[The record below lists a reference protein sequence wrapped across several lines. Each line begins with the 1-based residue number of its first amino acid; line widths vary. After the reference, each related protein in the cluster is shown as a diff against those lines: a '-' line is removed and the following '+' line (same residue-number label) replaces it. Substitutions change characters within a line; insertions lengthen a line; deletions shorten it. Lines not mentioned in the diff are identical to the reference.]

1 VPRIVIVRHGQASFF
16 GPDYDALSAVGRSQS
31 RALGRFW
38 AQAGITWDRVF
49 VGPRA
54 RHSQTLEE
62 VAAAYRELG
71 RAWPEPASLADL
83 DEHQGLSVVAR
94 ILGEH
99 DLHVAGTQL
108 AGCAAG
114 DREPIVRAYFRRY
127 REILRQWA
135 EGRLDVPDL
144 ESFAAFR
151 ERAARTLQRLATA
164 QAAGQRVLVFS
175 SGGFVCMALGTVLGI
190 DNQRVLD
197 LSMLLRNCALT
208 EFLATGERVSLM
220 SFNVL
225 PAAVSEVGETFV

>member
-16 GPDYDALSAVGRSQS
+16 GPDYDALSALGRSQS

-38 AQAGITWDRVF
+38 ADAGIIWDRVF

-62 VAAAYRELG
+62 VAAAYRERG
-71 RAWPEPASLADL
+71 RALPEPASLAEL

-94 ILGEH
+94 ILGQH
-99 DLHVAGTQL
+99 DLHVAGAQL
-108 AGCAAG
+108 AEGAG
-114 DREPIVRAYFRRY
+114 NDRELIVRAYFRRY
-127 REILRQWA
+127 RDILNQWA
-135 EGRLDVPDL
+135 EGELNMPDL

-151 ERAARTLQRLATA
+151 ERTARALQRLATT
-164 QAAGQRVLVFS
+164 QAAGERVLAFS
-175 SGGFVCMALGTVLGI
+175 SGGFACMALGTVLGI

-197 LSMLLRNCALT
+197 LSLLLRNCALT
-208 EFLATGERVSLM
+208 EFLASEERVSLM

-225 PAAVSEVGETFV
+225 PAAVSEMGETFV